1 MNTIYV
7 PRKVLQKE
15 NGRISLKLNQF
26 PFQVSR
32 PLLERSFH
40 RKVQSR
46 KVFTHRE
53 SFETIIAKT
62 EEKLSKCRIEYKQ
75 CFGAHRQNPT
85 QITLTQY
92 IDAHNAYVQQLHA
105 TNAMLEAY
113 NCEIVPQLLQELE
126 EIYTDLCNIV
136 AEAIVQGAEAIST
149 RVSASCYDT
158 SLKKWRSR
166 SLSQSCCQWRIYEP
180 LTTDETYKRIIN

>member
-1 MNTIYV
+1 MIITI
-7 PRKVLQKE
+7 
-15 NGRISLKLNQF
+15 F
-26 PFQVSR
+26 FQVSR

-62 EEKLSKCRIEYKQ
+62 EEKLSKCRIDYKQ
-75 CFGAHRQNPT
+75 SFSAHRQNPT
-85 QITLTQY
+85 QLSLTEY

-113 NCEIVPQLLQELE
+113 HCDTMPSLLQELE
-126 EIYTDLCNIV
+126 EIYNDLCNIV
-136 AEAIVQGAEAIST
+136 TEAIVQGAEGISA
-149 RVSASCYDT
+149 RVSRCHMKHF
-158 SLKKWRSR
+158 LLMKKKAF
-166 SLSQSCCQWRIYEP
+166 Y
-180 LTTDETYKRIIN
+180 IIIIVIVTVHIFT

>member
-1 MNTIYV
+1 MT
-7 PRKVLQKE
+7 
-15 NGRISLKLNQF
+15 ISLV
-26 PFQVSR
+26 QVSR

-53 SFETIIAKT
+53 SFETIVAKT
-62 EEKLSKCRIEYKQ
+62 EEKLSKCRIDYKQ

-85 QITLTQY
+85 QHTLTQY
-92 IDAHNAYVQQLHA
+92 IDAHNSYVQQLHA

-113 NCEIVPQLLQELE
+113 NCETVPQLLQELE
-126 EIYTDLCNIV
+126 EIYSDLCNIV

-149 RVSASCYDT
+149 RVSTCNLHSCYF
-158 SLKKWRSR
+158 
-166 SLSQSCCQWRIYEP
+166 LSELRQ
-180 LTTDETYKRIIN
+180 

>member
-1 MNTIYV
+1 MFFFQ
-7 PRKVLQKE
+7 L
-15 NGRISLKLNQF
+15 
-26 PFQVSR
+26 QVSR

-75 CFGAHRQNPT
+75 CYSVHRQSPT
-85 QITLTQY
+85 QHSLAAY
-92 IDAHNAYVQQLHA
+92 IDSHNAYVQQLHA

-113 NCEIVPQLLQELE
+113 NCETVPQLLQELE
-126 EIYTDLCNIV
+126 EIYSDLCNIV
-136 AEAIVQGAEAIST
+136 SEAILQGAEAIST
-149 RVSASCYDT
+149 RVSGAQTNTHEHNNYT
-158 SLKKWRSR
+158 TLKKKNK
-166 SLSQSCCQWRIYEP
+166 LFVTNIFV
-180 LTTDETYKRIIN
+180 

>member
-1 MNTIYV
+1 V
-7 PRKVLQKE
+7 ECLALF
-15 NGRISLKLNQF
+15 S
-26 PFQVSR
+26 QVSR

-62 EEKLSKCRIEYKQ
+62 EEKLSKCRIDYKQ
-75 CFGAHRQNPT
+75 CYSAHRQNPT
-85 QITLTQY
+85 QHSLTQY
-92 IDAHNAYVQQLHA
+92 IDSHNAYVQQLHA

-113 NCEIVPQLLQELE
+113 NCETVPQLLQELE

-149 RVSASCYDT
+149 RVSAS
-158 SLKKWRSR
+158 L
-166 SLSQSCCQWRIYEP
+166 LP
-180 LTTDETYKRIIN
+180 LLGRVGKIVAH